1 MDKFMVKEYMR
12 KHIASIRAIT
22 IEDLEKDSGLNKDTN
37 QDSNDNIIED
47 NKQDLKTNIED

>member
-22 IEDLEKDSGLNKDTN
+22 LEDLEKDSGLNTDTN
-37 QDSNDNIIED
+37 QDSNDDITED
-47 NKQDLKTNIED
+47 NKQDLKTDIEN